1 MFMDKYVMLYYVYAY
16 LRKSDGTPYY
26 IGKGK
31 GKRAYHKDHN
41 VSVPNDRSKIVFL
54 ETNLTEVGSLAVE
67 RRMIGW
73 YGRKDLGTGIL
84 RNRTDGGEGASGAIF
99 SEERRAKIGNA
110 SRNRSP
116 ESNAKIADASR
127 NRSPESRAKI
137 VAALTGQHR
146 TDEQRAAMSIA
157 KSNPSEETRQRMRD
171 AIRPPVSEETKLKLT
186 GRIHSDET
194 KKKMSFSHQD
204 RPPISEET
212 REKQRVAAKLK
223 SAATSEKMK
232 LIWEARKQGKK
243 TLPLLNVPA

>member
-1 MFMDKYVMLYYVYAY
+1 MFMDKYMMLYYVYAY

-41 VSVPNDRSKIVFL
+41 VSVPNDKSKIIFL
-54 ETNLTEVGSLAVE
+54 ETHLSEVGSLAIE

-84 RNRTDGGEGASGAIF
+84 RNQTDGGEGASGAIF
-99 SEERRAKIGNA
+99 SEERRAKIGTA
-110 SRNRSP
+110 SRNRSA

-127 NRSPESRAKI
+127 NRSPETRAKI

-157 KSNPSEETRQRMRD
+157 KSNPSEETCQKMRD
-171 AIRPPVSEETKLKLT
+171 AIRPPISEETKLKLT
-186 GRIHSDET
+186 GRIHSEET
-194 KKKMSFSHQD
+194 KRKMSISHQD
-204 RPPISEET
+204 RLPISEET

-223 SAATSEKMK
+223 SVATSEKMK
-232 LIWEARKQGKK
+232 IIWEARRQGKK
-243 TLPLLNVPA
+243 TPSRPDVSA

>member
-1 MFMDKYVMLYYVYAY
+1 
-16 LRKSDGTPYY
+16 
-26 IGKGK
+26 
-31 GKRAYHKDHN
+31 
-41 VSVPNDRSKIVFL
+41 
-54 ETNLTEVGSLAVE
+54 
-67 RRMIGW
+67 
-73 YGRKDLGTGIL
+73 
-84 RNRTDGGEGASGAIF
+84 
-99 SEERRAKIGNA
+99 
-110 SRNRSP
+110 
-116 ESNAKIADASR
+116 
-127 NRSPESRAKI
+127 
-137 VAALTGQHR
+137 
-146 TDEQRAAMSIA
+146 
-157 KSNPSEETRQRMRD
+157 MRD